1 MNHPPEDRPRLSL
14 SIATTCSQLQ
24 ADYLGR
30 NGYPNQAQARGTLAA
45 LRKAAGQPVV
55 QNPLIF
61 ENVLSSLVVP
71 LSDREIGRGD
81 APSPSEEAAF
91 NALTFFA
98 LHMQGATHDVHDES
112 HSFATVC
119 GRLAHT
125 SESKSIKGRFDALVL
140 ARTARS
146 RLIQTRSLIS
156 LLRSKD
162 LRFNYGWFA
171 VDLRKLSN
179 PRTRNGVLLRWGR
192 DFAFACYPHRIDD
205 SATPQE
211 N

>member
-1 MNHPPEDRPRLSL
+1 MDQLTEEQPRLS
-14 SIATTCSQLQ
+14 SSVAATCSQLQ

-30 NGYPNQAQARGTLAA
+30 TGYPNQAQARGTLAE
-45 LRKAAGQPVV
+45 LRKSAGQPAL
-55 QNPLIF
+55 QSPLVF
-61 ENVLSSLVVP
+61 ERVLSSLVQP
-71 LSDREIGRGD
+71 LSAKELGRGD

-91 NALTFFA
+91 HALAFFA
-98 LHMQGATHDVHDES
+98 LHMQGATHEVHDS
-112 HSFATVC
+112 SRSFATAC
-119 GRLAHT
+119 GQLAHA

-140 ARTARS
+140 ARTAQS

-156 LLRSKD
+156 LLRSKG

-171 VDLRKLSN
+171 ADLRKLSN

-192 DFAFACYPHRIDD
+192 DFAFAMYARDAD
-205 SATPQE
+205 RSSASEE

>member
-1 MNHPPEDRPRLSL
+1 MNHPQEEQSRLSS
-14 SIATTCSQLQ
+14 SIATTCSKLQ

-30 NGYPNQAQARGTLAA
+30 NGYPNQAQARGTLAE
-45 LRKAAGQPVV
+45 LRKSAGQPAL
-55 QNPLIF
+55 QNPLVF
-61 ENVLSSLVVP
+61 ENVLSSLVAP
-71 LSDREIGRGD
+71 LSEKEMGRGD

-91 NALTFFA
+91 QALTYFA
-98 LHMQGATHDVHDES
+98 LHMQGATHEVHDSS
-112 HSFATVC
+112 HSFASAC

-140 ARTARS
+140 ARTAQS

-162 LRFNYGWFA
+162 LRFHYGWFA
-171 VDLRKLSN
+171 TDLRKLSN

-192 DFAFACYPHRIDD
+192 DFAFAQHPRENNSS
-205 SATPQE
+205 SATKE